1 MSRNPFDDP
10 SVKAL
15 FFPTR
20 RKGIEHAE
28 HGGDETKRFPD
39 LTFSP
44 LAGDLQAVGK
54 KTEQPNIERR
64 DIHMAAKKKAAA
76 KKTAAKKPAAKKA
89 AAKKKK

>member
-1 MSRNPFDDP
+1 MRPSRPY
-10 SVKAL
+10 SACQEEQGVERAV
-15 FFPTR
+15 
-20 RKGIEHAE
+20 A
-28 HGGDETKRFPD
+28 GGNETGRFPD